1 MELWSAPRFLSP
13 PDYFSTSKQ
22 NQFLVAVTQLL
33 LFLTCGSVKVGR
45 PWIRHDSEEVL
56 EGRIVPPFN
65 AELVLRDFWQLS
77 SVRGS
82 FSETRDHQ

>member
-1 MELWSAPRFLSP
+1 M
-13 PDYFSTSKQ
+13 
-22 NQFLVAVTQLL
+22 
-33 LFLTCGSVKVGR
+33 GR

-77 SVRGS
+77 SVRGRWVAWLDQHYFYS
-82 FSETRDHQ
+82 RS